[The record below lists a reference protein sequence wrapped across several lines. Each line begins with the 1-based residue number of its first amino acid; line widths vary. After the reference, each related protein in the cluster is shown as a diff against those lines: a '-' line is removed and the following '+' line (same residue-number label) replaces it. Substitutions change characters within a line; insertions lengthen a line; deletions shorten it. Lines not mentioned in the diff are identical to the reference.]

1 MVQNEKVISAFIEHK
16 MAHSPRRDYVCGV
29 YVRHGSSISTD
40 GETLYSYETP
50 IAKWDGAR
58 VLVNSTKYSSTTS
71 RQQSELKKMLSA
83 SGIETAEM

>member
-16 MAHSPRRDYVCGV
+16 KAHSPRHNLMYGGYD
-29 YVRHGSSISTD
+29 SSISTD
-40 GETLYSYETP
+40 GETLYSYATP

-58 VLVNSTKYSSTTS
+58 VLVNGKRYSSTTS